1 MRNHRKTLALFLL
14 GCAATVVAG
23 CASVQSVAVTGAGA
37 PRGGVV
43 YYLPMQRIKLT
54 LTVNADST
62 RSIEVAPTEA
72 FADTSH
78 RFVAQYRRSQ
88 AGTNLLKVNVGVD
101 GLLEGDATG
110 SSTPNLSD
118 LIGSF
123 AALGLSSAKLESL
136 NGTVA
141 QCTTPGNYEWIF
153 DVPVD
158 ATTRDAMAK
167 CGVVVKAGA
176 IGPEAP
182 TAQWAGTQKNTN
194 GAGFFYRQKRPVQVT
209 VSVDDPGAGT
219 SRQRSNVF
227 MIVDARSPIEFLPV
241 PRSVFA
247 TSSWTL
253 KFTKGSPTLYDLNTG
268 GEVLGLV
275 KLPAE
280 VVSAYSKAVTAGLS
294 DRNSISK
301 TEAEYLQQLNALAV
315 QQAKAEACR
324 AAVATRDLDK
334 IKAACQ

>member
-1 MRNHRKTLALFLL
+1 MWNHRKTLALFLL
-14 GCAATVVAG
+14 CCAATVVAG

-37 PRGGVV
+37 PRGGLV

-62 RSIEVAPTEA
+62 RNIEVAPTEA
-72 FADTSH
+72 FADTGH

-88 AGTNLLKVNVGVD
+88 VGTNVLNINVGVH

-110 SSTPNLSD
+110 SSTPNLSE

-123 AALGLSSAKLESL
+123 TALGRSSTTLESL
-136 NGTVA
+136 NHTTA
-141 QCTTPGNYEWIF
+141 QCTKPGTYEWIF
-153 DVPVD
+153 DVPAD
-158 ATTRDAMAK
+158 KTILDAMTA
-167 CGVVVKAGA
+167 CGVTVEAGS
-176 IGPEAP
+176 IGPQAS
-182 TAQWAGTQKNTN
+182 TAQWAGTQKNTT
-194 GAGFFYRQKRPVQVT
+194 GAGFFYRQKRPVQLT
-209 VSVDDPGAGT
+209 VSIDDLGAGT
-219 SRQRSNVF
+219 SRRVTNVF

-253 KFTKGSPTLYDLNTG
+253 KFTNGSPTLYDLNTG

-324 AAVATRDLDK
+324 AAVATGDLDK